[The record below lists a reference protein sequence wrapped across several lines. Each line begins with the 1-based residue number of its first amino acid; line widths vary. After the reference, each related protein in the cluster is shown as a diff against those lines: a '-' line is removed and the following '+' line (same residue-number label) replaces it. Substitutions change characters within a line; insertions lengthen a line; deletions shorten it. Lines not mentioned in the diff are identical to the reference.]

1 MYSTL
6 PRTKPFL
13 MTQLYQPAE
22 DIVYVHWQMIT
33 HFAAEMSG
41 MVYTTDVASPVD
53 VLSIPL
59 GPLPKITNIPL
70 GVVTAGPVTAEPVA
84 TGPVTPEPPRGE
96 GKGANLLRASTLL
109 GPQFETLQNI
119 GRDPSHDWT
128 LHQIWAIVCPS

>member
-59 GPLPKITNIPL
+59 GLLPENFKHSIRRSDGRTSDGRTSGDRTSDGRTTERGGGQRGQLTPDLNL
-70 GVVTAGPVTAEPVA
+70 AGAP
-84 TGPVTPEPPRGE
+84 
-96 GKGANLLRASTLL
+96 
-109 GPQFETLQNI
+109 I
-119 GRDPSHDWT
+119 
-128 LHQIWAIVCPS
+128 